1 VTDETNQAREDFGGL
16 TGGAA
21 SAQPAPSGLPEV
33 QAADNAAMQPP
44 LPAGA
49 EPQAQEVVAPQP
61 PFPEAA
67 APEPP
72 APEAI
77 APPEPAPEAV
87 APSLPPPGPLPL
99 EAAVH
104 EAVPQV
110 VAAPGPPPTA
120 STPEGTPPEVALP
133 ETAPLAAA
141 EEAPVAGT
149 KEAAGEQ
156 ASEAAPGPP
165 PTASTPEVALP
176 ETAPLAA
183 AEEAPVAGT
192 KEAAGEQ
199 ASEAAPGPR
208 RGRPPKKALAP
219 KAAEPEKP
227 AEPKSENMNWY
238 ILKVQSNREESIREG
253 LLRRVAI
260 AGLDH
265 FFGEAIVP
273 TEKVTEFKGGK
284 KRVIK
289 RKLYPG
295 YLVVQMEINE
305 DTWFLVR
312 ETPGIGD
319 FTGASGHPTP
329 MLPHEVSRIL
339 AKQEEK
345 SEKAPKL
352 KIGFTSGERVKI
364 NEGTFEN
371 FEGEV
376 DSIDETN
383 GRVTVMINIFGR
395 STPVELEYW
404 QIEAV

>member
-1 VTDETNQAREDFGGL
+1 MKALTFG
-16 TGGAA
+16 TGWAEQVLLQGPRSRSHRPRDPVAEGAGE
-21 SAQPAPSGLPEV
+21 S
-33 QAADNAAMQPP
+33 
-44 LPAGA
+44 
-49 EPQAQEVVAPQP
+49 
-61 PFPEAA
+61 A
-67 APEPP
+67 AP
-72 APEAI
+72 
-77 APPEPAPEAV
+77 
-87 APSLPPPGPLPL
+87 PPPVA
-99 EAAVH
+99 EAMPPMPV
-104 EAVPQV
+104 EAKPQ
-110 VAAPGPPPTA
+110 
-120 STPEGTPPEVALP
+120 
-133 ETAPLAAA
+133 
-141 EEAPVAGT
+141 
-149 KEAAGEQ
+149 AAGEPVAEVGAKPQ
-156 ASEAAPGPP
+156 AAVEP
-165 PTASTPEVALP
+165 
-176 ETAPLAA
+176 A
-183 AEEAPVAGT
+183 AEA
-192 KEAAGEQ
+192 
-199 ASEAAPGPR
+199 
-208 RGRPPKKALAP
+208 
-219 KAAEPEKP
+219 
-227 AEPKSENMNWY
+227 KSEKMDWY

-260 AGLDH
+260 AGLDR
-265 FFGEAIVP
+265 FFGDVIVP

-319 FTGASGHPTP
+319 FTGGSGHPTP
-329 MLPHEVSRIL
+329 MLPHEVARIV

-352 KIGFTSGERVKI
+352 KIGFTAGERVKI

-376 DSIDETN
+376 ESIDETN